1 MSEALR
7 NVLLSTNLEDSDPS
21 SDQVL
26 VPSDDEIRLATEND
40 PLREPEMQP
49 TEQVASDIVL
59 PQPGAQV
66 PTPVVTPP
74 EEAVSTGIEEPKSK
88 LGAIAAGTAQA
99 VDVAVPTLAAVGA
112 FPLGAAGAGLVTIP
126 TGPVALGAAFV
137 GGVAASATAYWATD
151 QAQNMAF
158 EYVAPESYKQW
169 QGYLKTAQEQY
180 PVSSGIGQIAPN
192 AVAFRPSF
200 SNVKDAV
207 SFSRQL
213 LSKSAAKELT
223 TAIGKARIE
232 NLANVVFGAGTEL
245 AAETIRQATED
256 GNFDFARLA
265 AMTVAG
271 AMMNKPTALGK
282 KLTKIAGFNADEA
295 PLEPVSTDSDGE
307 LAEALMRQLEGSS
320 PADAAEEVAAKF
332 RSLDEGSEAA
342 PKTSPSD
349 SVSGQAGGEVTPSVL
364 PPMSEAAR
372 QQNEEATKQ
381 LKLFAELISQ
391 EISGDISQR
400 AADAGTLNL
409 DLLNAA
415 ITRQPERELQ
425 SLAIALKDEFKVP
438 RLTAEKRA
446 RDAEQWLNSHGY
458 EERIE
463 ALRSSAK
470 TSDELNYQIIAARYM
485 TERAIEALSKAE
497 QKVRAT
503 NSEEALAE
511 AVSLFLEV
519 KRVLKPAERI
529 RGNWGR
535 MGHAFRNMDPKFRNI
550 ATINKLMKQA
560 GIDDYQNLTKDK
572 AEQLMG
578 MISLALKSDNPK
590 AFAKI
595 ANMSEMDIAVGSL
608 GEALT
613 GSVMSPTDT
622 SIINVL
628 GGIAETILA
637 PINGTLSGSYG
648 VVVNSFKRL
657 AGKSKDEDI
666 IRELATVEASLSYFK
681 YATKRFDS
689 NLKAFLSIIG
699 NSEIKFGEAASK
711 LEEIRGGMPV
721 ERGQRITDPK
731 SWSQKAASVV
741 YGKLGKYR
749 TRGWITSETYNIDPN
764 KNPMG
769 AVFVDAIGEVFR
781 SVHRTIL
788 AADDFVKASNAY
800 AAAHTKLFI
809 EGKEKGLKGEDLNS
823 YINERLDILIDSN
836 NRLYTRDRIMNDV
849 RKEVES
855 EGLTGADAYGEVIK
869 RTDEKFNTEMG
880 ELAKFADDWARQ
892 ITYQSE
898 LGNRLN
904 GKPTLGKSF
913 QTIMQNHPLIRLSLG
928 FLFVQTPV
936 NLFKM
941 TGRYLPTAAL
951 LEKAA
956 SIRFSGGRQ
965 PFTSLRNIQKEY
977 TEAYA
982 SGDPFRISQARGR
995 QLAGSAFTAAALWG
1009 AANNL
1014 LTDGGPKNKESR
1026 KLWLSKGNIPYAF
1039 KIKKGSNV
1047 ASEVEAEIS
1056 SNPNAVK
1063 PDGETDTHYLFEFK
1077 RIHEPTAAFLM
1088 ASADIVAYM
1097 KRPEYDERDAAD
1109 MVGILGLVVGTQLTE
1124 KVFLNNVKQWSDLFK
1139 GVSED
1144 QRDIGRKLLTYL
1156 GRRSAPLVTPVME
1169 STDPV
1174 IYDLNSYTQH
1184 MARRMPETTRKA
1196 VFGEDMYLPKAYN
1209 LLGED
1214 IDAAITGIP
1223 LIDHFNPFYVSS
1235 TKNDPIVEELLSL
1248 NQNFSS
1254 PEKYY
1259 GTEDGKGWD
1268 IRGFVYKGGVFSK
1281 LAADSDDTRDFSGE
1295 KFLELLKAED
1305 VEEKEANLGL
1315 LYQNLG
1321 VKTMPKLGQDAYD
1334 RWQENIGQ
1342 IKIEGMSL
1350 RDTLEMVIKSEGYQ
1364 SLENEIL
1371 QGEDNPRA
1379 KLLMSYISAY
1389 RTTALELTKEEYP
1402 DFKRASLVKNITNTA
1417 LKGGVKREG
1426 LKGIRKQVEDAL
1438 NFPN

>member
-7 NVLLSTNLEDSDPS
+7 NVLLSTNLEDADPS

-26 VPSDDEIRLATEND
+26 VPTDEEIRLATEND
-40 PLREPEMQP
+40 PLRETELQP
-49 TEQVASDIVL
+49 TEPIPDDTVEQ
-59 PQPGAQV
+59 
-66 PTPVVTPP
+66 P
-74 EEAVSTGIEEPKSK
+74 EEAVPSGVEEPKSK
-88 LGAIAAGTAQA
+88 LGAIAAGAAQA
-99 VDVAVPTLAAVGA
+99 ADVAIPTVAAMTA
-112 FPLGAAGAGLVTIP
+112 FPAGAAGVGLLTAP
-126 TGPVALGAAFV
+126 TGPVAIGAGFA
-137 GGVAASATAYWATD
+137 GGVVAAAGAYWATD

-158 EYVAPESYKQW
+158 EYVAPESYKEW
-169 QGYLKTAQEQY
+169 QSYLKKSQEQY
-180 PVSSGIGQIAPN
+180 PVSSGIGQLAPN

-213 LSKSAAKELT
+213 LSKSAARELT

-245 AAETIRQATED
+245 AAETIRQATEE

-282 KLTKIAGFNADEA
+282 RLTKIAGFNADEV
-295 PLEPVSTDSDGE
+295 PLEAVSTESDAE
-307 LAEALMRQLEGSS
+307 LAEALMRQLEGA
-320 PADAAEEVAAKF
+320 PVDAAEEVAANF
-332 RSLDEGSEAA
+332 RSLDEVGGEVA
-342 PKTSPSD
+342 PRTSPSD
-349 SVSGQAGGEVTPSVL
+349 SVSGQAGGEVTPTVL

-372 QQNEEATKQ
+372 KQNEEAAVQ
-381 LKLFAELISQ
+381 LKEFAALINQ
-391 EISGDISQR
+391 DISGDISQR
-400 AADAGTLNL
+400 ASETGNLNL

-415 ITRQPERELQ
+415 ITREPERALQ

-438 RLTAEKRA
+438 SLTAENRA
-446 RDAEQWLNSHGY
+446 RDAEQWLTSHGY
-458 EERIE
+458 EERIA

-470 TSDELNYQIIAARYM
+470 TTDELNYQIIAARYM
-485 TERAIEALSKAE
+485 TERAIEALRKAE
-497 QKVRAT
+497 EKVRAT

-535 MGHAFRNMDPKFRNI
+535 MGHAFRNFDPKFRNI
-550 ATINKLMKQA
+550 AAINKLMRDS
-560 GIDDYQNLTKDK
+560 GIDDFQNLTKDK

-578 MISLALKSDNPK
+578 MISLALKSNNPK

-613 GSVMSPTDT
+613 GSVMSVVDT
-622 SIINVL
+622 SAINL
-628 GGIAETILA
+628 IGGVAETILA
-637 PINGTLSGSYG
+637 PINGTISGSYG
-648 VVVNSFKRL
+648 VVVNSLKRL
-657 AGKSKDEDI
+657 IGKATDEDV
-666 IRELATVEASLSYFK
+666 IREKATVEASLNYFR

-689 NLKAFLSIIG
+689 NLKAFLSIVG
-699 NSEIKFGEAASK
+699 NSEIRFGEAASK

-731 SWSQKAASVV
+731 SWSQKAASMV

-764 KNPMG
+764 KNPM
-769 AVFVDAIGEVFR
+769 AAIFVDAAGEVFR

-809 EGKEKGLKGEDLNS
+809 EGSEKGLEGKYLNS
-823 YINERLDILIDSN
+823 YINERIDLLIDSN
-836 NRLYTRDRIMNDV
+836 NRLYSRERIMDDV

-869 RTDEKFNTEMG
+869 RTSEKFDTEMG
-880 ELAKFADDWARQ
+880 ELAKFSDEWARQ
-892 ITYQSE
+892 ITYQSD

-904 GKPTLGKSF
+904 GKSTMGKSF
-913 QTIMQNHPLIRLSLG
+913 QTIMQNHPLFRLFAG
-928 FLFVQTPV
+928 FLFVQTPI

-951 LEKAA
+951 LEKVA
-956 SIRFSGGRQ
+956 SIRLSGGRQ
-965 PFTSLRNIQKEY
+965 PFNSLRNIQKEY
-977 TEAYA
+977 TEAYT
-982 SGDPFRISQARGR
+982 SGDPFRIAQARGR
-995 QLAGSAFTAAALWG
+995 QLTGSAFTALSLWAASNG
-1009 AANNL
+1009 FM
-1014 LTDGGPKNKESR
+1014 TDGGPKNKESR
-1026 KLWLSKGNIPYAF
+1026 KLWLSKRNIPYAF
-1039 KIKKGSNV
+1039 RIPKDFWVGRWLKDEFEK
-1047 ASEVEAEIS
+1047 
-1056 SNPNAVK
+1056 NPEGIQ
-1063 PDGETDTHYLFEFK
+1063 PDSETDTHYLFEFK
-1077 RIHEPTAAFLM
+1077 RLHEPTAAFLM

-1097 KRPEYDERDAAD
+1097 KRPEYDERDSAD
-1109 MVGILGLVVGTQLTE
+1109 MAGILGLVVGTQLTE
-1124 KVFLNNVKQWSDLFK
+1124 KVFLNNLKQWSDLFK

-1156 GRRSAPLVTPVME
+1156 GRRSASLATPVME

-1174 IYDLNSYTQH
+1174 IYDLSSYTQH
-1184 MARRMPETTRKA
+1184 MARRMPEAWRET

-1209 LLGED
+1209 LLGEN

-1223 LIDHFNPFYVSS
+1223 LIDFFNPFYVSS
-1235 TKNDPIVEELLSL
+1235 TKNDPVINELLSL
-1248 NQNFSS
+1248 NYNFSS

-1268 IRGFVYKGGVFSK
+1268 IRSFVYKGGTLSK
-1281 LAADSDDTRDFSGE
+1281 LAADADEIRDFSST
-1295 KFLELLKAED
+1295 KFLELLQAED
-1305 VEEKEANLGL
+1305 IEQNEANLGL
-1315 LYQNLG
+1315 IYQNLG
-1321 VKTMPKLGQDAYD
+1321 VKTLPKLGQDAYD

-1342 IKIEGMSL
+1342 IKINGASL
-1350 RDTLEMVIKSEGYQ
+1350 REALGMVIESEQYQ

-1371 QGEDNPRA
+1371 QGEENPRA
-1379 KLLMSYISAY
+1379 KLLMSVVSAY
-1389 RTTALELTKEEYP
+1389 RTAALDLTKEEYP
-1402 DFKRASLVKNITNTA
+1402 EFKKAFVLKKITNQA
-1417 LKGGVKREG
+1417 LKGGIKREG

>member
-7 NVLLSTNLEDSDPS
+7 NVLLSTNLEEADPS

-26 VPSDDEIRLATEND
+26 VPTDDEIRIAAGD
-40 PLREPEMQP
+40 APISEPQLQP
-49 TEQVASDIVL
+49 TE
-59 PQPGAQV
+59 PV
-66 PTPVVTPP
+66 PPAIADNTVPSK
-74 EEAVSTGIEEPKSK
+74 AEEPKST
-88 LGAIAAGTAQA
+88 LGAISAGAAQA
-99 VDVAVPTLAAVGA
+99 ADVALPTVAAMAA
-112 FPLGAAGAGLVTIP
+112 FPAGAAGVGLVTSP
-126 TGPVALGAAFV
+126 TGPMALGAGFV
-137 GGVAASATAYWATD
+137 GGLASAATAYWATD

-158 EYVAPESYKQW
+158 QYVAPESYKEW
-169 QGYLKTAQEQY
+169 QGYLQKSQEQY
-180 PVSSGIGQIAPN
+180 PVSSGLGQIAPN

-223 TAIGKARIE
+223 TAIGKTRIE

-245 AAETIRQATED
+245 AAETIRQATEE

-282 KLTKIAGFNADEA
+282 KLTKIAGFNADEV
-295 PLEPVSTDSDGE
+295 PLEPVATDADGE
-307 LAEALMRQLEGSS
+307 LAEALMRQLEGGETS
-320 PADAAEEVAAKF
+320 ATGKKAKQTGV
-332 RSLDEGSEAA
+332 STEPKAGDQSGEA
-342 PKTSPSD
+342 PKASPSD

-425 SLAIALKDEFKVP
+425 ALAIALKDEFKVP
-438 RLTAEKRA
+438 RLTAENRA
-446 RDAEQWLNSHGY
+446 RDAEQWLTSHGY

-470 TSDELNYQIIAARYM
+470 TTDELNYQIIAARYM
-485 TERAIEALSKAE
+485 TEQAVNALRKAE
-497 QKVRAT
+497 EKVRVT
-503 NSEEALAE
+503 NSEESLAE

-535 MGHAFRNMDPKFRNI
+535 MGHAFRNFDPKFRNI
-550 ATINKLMKQA
+550 STINKLMEKA
-560 GIDDYQNLTKDK
+560 GIDDFQNLTKDK

-590 AFAKI
+590 AFARI

-608 GEALT
+608 SEALT
-613 GSVMSPTDT
+613 GSVMSVIDT
-622 SIINVL
+622 SIINVV
-628 GGIAETILA
+628 GGIGETIMA
-637 PINGTLSGSYG
+637 PVSGTLSGAYG
-648 VVVNSFKRL
+648 FVTNSIKRM
-657 AGKSKDEDI
+657 AGKATDEDVR
-666 IRELATVEASLSYFK
+666 RELATMEASFNYFR

-689 NLKAFLSIIG
+689 NLKAFFSIVG

-721 ERGQRITDPK
+721 ERGQRINEPK
-731 SWSQKAASVV
+731 SWGQKAASAV

-749 TRGWITSETYNIDPN
+749 TRGWITSETYGIDPN

-769 AVFVDAIGEVFR
+769 ALFVDSIGEVFR
-781 SVHRTIL
+781 AVHRTIL
-788 AADDFVKASNAY
+788 GADDFIKASNAY
-800 AAAHTKLFI
+800 AAAHTKLLI
-809 EGKEKGLKGEDLNS
+809 EGREQGLKGDKLNS
-823 YINERLDILIDSN
+823 FINERIDLLIDSN
-836 NRLYTRDRIMNDV
+836 NRLYSRNRIMDDV

-855 EGLTGADAYGEVIK
+855 EGITGADAYAEVIK
-869 RTDEKFNTEMG
+869 RTEERFNTEMG

-892 ITYQSE
+892 ITYQSD

-904 GKPTLGKSF
+904 GKPTMGKSF
-913 QTIMQNHPLIRLSLG
+913 QTIMQNHPLMRLSLG
-928 FLFVQTPV
+928 FLFIQTPV

-941 TGRYLPTAAL
+941 TGRYIPNAAL
-951 LEKAA
+951 LEKVA
-956 SIRFSGGRQ
+956 SIRFRGGRQ
-965 PFTSLRNIQKEY
+965 PFNSLRNIQKEY
-977 TEAYA
+977 TEAYT
-982 SGDPFRISQARGR
+982 SGDPFRIAQARGR
-995 QLAGSAFTAAALWG
+995 QLAGSAITAGALWM
-1009 AANNL
+1009 ASNDL
-1014 LTDGGPKNKESR
+1014 MTDGGPRNKESR

-1039 KIKKGSNV
+1039 KIRKGSN
-1047 ASEVEAEIS
+1047 AAKEIEEELAK
-1056 SNPNAVK
+1056 NPNAVK
-1063 PDGETDTHYLFEFK
+1063 PNSETDTHYLFEFK
-1077 RIHEPTAAFLM
+1077 RLHEPTAAFFM
-1088 ASADIVAYM
+1088 AASDTVAYM

-1109 MVGILGLVVGTQLTE
+1109 LAGILSLVVGTQLTE
-1124 KVFLNNVKQWSDLFK
+1124 KVFLNNIKQWSDLFK

-1156 GRRSAPLVTPVME
+1156 GRRAASLPTPVME

-1174 IYDLNSYTQH
+1174 IYDLNSFTQH
-1184 MARRMPETTRKA
+1184 IARRMPEGQREM
-1196 VFGEDMYLPKAYN
+1196 VFGEDMYLPRAYN
-1209 LLGED
+1209 LLGET
-1214 IDAAITGIP
+1214 IDAAITQIP

-1235 TKNDPIVEELLSL
+1235 TKNDPVIDELLSL
-1248 NQNFSS
+1248 NHNFSS

-1259 GTEDGKGWD
+1259 GTEDGQGWD
-1268 IRGFVYKGGVFSK
+1268 IRGFVYKGGTFSK
-1281 LAADSDDTRDFSGE
+1281 LASDSDEIRAFSAE
-1295 KFLELLKAED
+1295 RFLDLLKAKD
-1305 VEEKEANLGL
+1305 VEKEEANLGL

-1342 IKIEGMSL
+1342 IKINGASL
-1350 RDTLEMVIKSEGYQ
+1350 RDALGMVIKSEGYQ
-1364 SLENEIL
+1364 SLENQIL

-1379 KLLMSYISAY
+1379 KLLMSIVSSY
-1389 RTTALELTKEEYP
+1389 RTAALELTKEEYP
-1402 DFKRASLVKNITNTA
+1402 EFKRAFTVKKITNDA
-1417 LKGGVKREG
+1417 LKGGIKREG
-1426 LKGIRKQVEDAL
+1426 LEGIRKQVEDAL

>member
-7 NVLLSTNLEDSDPS
+7 NVLLSTNLEEADPS

-26 VPSDDEIRLATEND
+26 VPTDDEIRIAAGD
-40 PLREPEMQP
+40 APISEPQLQP
-49 TEQVASDIVL
+49 TE
-59 PQPGAQV
+59 PV
-66 PTPVVTPP
+66 PPAMADDAVPS
-74 EEAVSTGIEEPKSK
+74 EAEEPKST
-88 LGAIAAGTAQA
+88 LGAISAGAAQA
-99 VDVAVPTLAAVGA
+99 ADVALPTVAAMAA
-112 FPLGAAGAGLVTIP
+112 FPAGAAGAGLVAAP
-126 TGPVALGAAFV
+126 TGPLAV
-137 GGVAASATAYWATD
+137 GVGIGGGLVAAAGAYWATD

-158 EYVAPESYKQW
+158 QYVAPESYKEW
-169 QGYLKTAQEQY
+169 QGYLQKSQEQY
-180 PVSSGIGQIAPN
+180 PVSSGLGQIAPN

-245 AAETIRQATED
+245 AAETIRQATEE

-271 AMMNKPTALGK
+271 SMMNKPTALGK
-282 KLTKIAGFNADEA
+282 KLTKIAGFNADEV
-295 PLEPVSTDSDGE
+295 PLEPVSTDADGE
-307 LAEALMRQLEGSS
+307 LAEALMRQLEGGETS
-320 PADAAEEVAAKF
+320 ATGEKAKQTGVSTEPKAGDQS
-332 RSLDEGSEAA
+332 REAPQA
-342 PKTSPSD
+342 SPSD
-349 SVSGQAGGEVTPSVL
+349 SVSGQAGGEITPSVL
-364 PPMSEAAR
+364 PPMSEAAK
-372 QQNEEATKQ
+372 QQAEQATEQ
-381 LKLFAELISQ
+381 LKEFASLINQ
-391 EISGDISQR
+391 DISGDISQR
-400 AADAGTLNL
+400 AAEAGNLNL

-415 ITRQPERELQ
+415 ITREPERALQ
-425 SLAIALKDEFKVP
+425 ALAITLKDELKVP
-438 RLTAEKRA
+438 RLTAENRA
-446 RDAEQWLNSHGY
+446 RDAEQWLTSHGY

-470 TSDELNYQIIAARYM
+470 TTDELNYQIIAARYM
-485 TERAIEALSKAE
+485 TEQTVNALRKAE
-497 QKVRAT
+497 EKVRVT
-503 NSEEALAE
+503 NSEESLAE

-550 ATINKLMKQA
+550 STINKLMEKA
-560 GIDDYQNLTKDK
+560 GIDDFQNLTKDK

-608 GEALT
+608 SEALT
-613 GSVMSPTDT
+613 GSVMSVVDT
-622 SIINVL
+622 SIINVV
-628 GGIAETILA
+628 GGIGETIMA
-637 PINGTLSGSYG
+637 PVSGTLSGAYG
-648 VVVNSFKRL
+648 FVTNSIKRM
-657 AGKSKDEDI
+657 AGKATDEDVR
-666 IRELATVEASLSYFK
+666 RELATMEASFNYFR

-689 NLKAFLSIIG
+689 NLKAFFSIVG

-721 ERGQRITDPK
+721 ERGQRINEPK
-731 SWSQKAASVV
+731 SWGQKAASAV

-749 TRGWITSETYNIDPN
+749 TRGWITSETYGIDPN

-769 AVFVDAIGEVFR
+769 ALFVDSIGEVFR
-781 SVHRTIL
+781 AVHRTIL
-788 AADDFVKASNAY
+788 GADDFIKASNAY
-800 AAAHTKLFI
+800 AAAHTKLLI
-809 EGKEKGLKGEDLNS
+809 EGREQGLKGDKLNS
-823 YINERLDILIDSN
+823 FINERIDLLIDSN
-836 NRLYTRDRIMNDV
+836 NRLYSRNRIMDDV

-855 EGLTGADAYGEVIK
+855 EGITGADAYAEVIK
-869 RTDEKFNTEMG
+869 RTEERFNTEMG

-892 ITYQSE
+892 ITYQSD

-904 GKPTLGKSF
+904 GKPTMGKSF
-913 QTIMQNHPLIRLSLG
+913 QSVMQNHPLMRLSLG
-928 FLFVQTPV
+928 FLFIQTPV

-941 TGRYLPTAAL
+941 TGRYIPNAAL
-951 LEKAA
+951 LEKVA
-956 SIRFSGGRQ
+956 SIRFRGGRQ
-965 PFTSLRNIQKEY
+965 PFNSLRNIQKEY
-977 TEAYA
+977 TEAYT
-982 SGDPFRISQARGR
+982 SGDPFRIAQARGR
-995 QLAGSAFTAAALWG
+995 QLAGSTITAGALWM
-1009 AANNL
+1009 ASNDL
-1014 LTDGGPKNKESR
+1014 MTDGGPRNKESR

-1039 KIKKGSNV
+1039 KIRKGSN
-1047 ASEVEAEIS
+1047 AAKEIEEELAK
-1056 SNPNAVK
+1056 NPNAVK
-1063 PDGETDTHYLFEFK
+1063 PNGETDTHYLFEFK
-1077 RIHEPTAAFLM
+1077 RLHEPTSAFFMAA
-1088 ASADIVAYM
+1088 ADTVAYM

-1109 MVGILGLVVGTQLTE
+1109 LAGILSLVVGTQLTE
-1124 KVFLNNVKQWSDLFK
+1124 KVFLNNIKQWSDLFK

-1156 GRRSAPLVTPVME
+1156 GRRMAPLTTPVME

-1174 IYDLNSYTQH
+1174 IYDLSSYTQH
-1184 MARRMPETTRKA
+1184 IARRMPEGLRET
-1196 VFGEDMYLPKAYN
+1196 VFGEDMYLPRAYN

-1214 IDAAITGIP
+1214 IDAAITQIP

-1235 TKNDPIVEELLSL
+1235 TKNDPVIDELLSL
-1248 NQNFSS
+1248 NHNFSS

-1259 GTEDGKGWD
+1259 GTEDGQGWD
-1268 IRGFVYKGGVFSK
+1268 IRGFVYKGGTFSK
-1281 LAADSDDTRDFSGE
+1281 LSSDSDEIRTFSAE
-1295 KFLELLKAED
+1295 RFLDLLKAKD
-1305 VEEKEANLGL
+1305 VEKGEANLGL

-1342 IKIEGMSL
+1342 IKINGASL
-1350 RDTLEMVIKSEGYQ
+1350 RDALGMVINSGQYQ
-1364 SLENEIL
+1364 SLENQIL

-1379 KLLMSYISAY
+1379 KLLMSVVSSY

-1402 DFKRASLVKNITNTA
+1402 EFKRAFTVKKITNDA
-1417 LKGGVKREG
+1417 LKGGIKREG
-1426 LKGIRKQVEDAL
+1426 LEGIRKQVEDAL

>member
-7 NVLLSTNLEDSDPS
+7 NVLLSTNLEDADPS

-59 PQPGAQV
+59 PQPDAQA
-66 PTPVVTPP
+66 PAPVVTPP
-74 EEAVSTGIEEPKSK
+74 EESAPTGIEEPKSK

-99 VDVAVPTLAAVGA
+99 ADVAVPTLAAVGA
-112 FPLGAAGAGLVTIP
+112 FPLGAAGAGLVAVP

-137 GGVAASATAYWATD
+137 GGVAASAAAYWATD

-169 QGYLKTAQEQY
+169 QGYLKTAQERY
-180 PVSSGIGQIAPN
+180 PVSSGVGQIAPN

-245 AAETIRQATED
+245 AAETIRQAMED

-307 LAEALMRQLEGSS
+307 LAEALMRQLEGQ
-320 PADAAEEVAAKF
+320 PTDAAEEVAAKF
-332 RSLDEGSEAA
+332 RSLDGESGEA

-349 SVSGQAGGEVTPSVL
+349 SVSGQATGEVTPSVL

-372 QQNEEATKQ
+372 QQNEQATVQ
-381 LKLFAELISQ
+381 LKEFAALINQ
-391 EISGDISQR
+391 DISGDISQR
-400 AADAGTLNL
+400 AEEAGNLNL

-415 ITRQPERELQ
+415 ITREPERALQ
-425 SLAIALKDEFKVP
+425 ALAIALKDELKVP

-446 RDAEQWLNSHGY
+446 RDSEQWLNSHGY

-550 ATINKLMKQA
+550 ATINKLMKEA

-572 AEQLMG
+572 SEQLMG

-608 GEALT
+608 GEAMT
-613 GSVMSPTDT
+613 GSVMSPIDT
-622 SIINVL
+622 SIINVV
-628 GGIAETILA
+628 GGVAETILA

-648 VVVNSFKRL
+648 VVVNSLKRL
-657 AGKSKDEDI
+657 FGKSKDEDV
-666 IRELATVEASLSYFK
+666 IRELATVEASLNYFK

-689 NLKAFLSIIG
+689 NLKAFISIVG
-699 NSEIKFGEAASK
+699 NSEIRFGEAASK

-731 SWSQKAASVV
+731 SWSQKAASVA

-781 SVHRTIL
+781 CVHRTIL

-809 EGKEKGLKGEDLNS
+809 EGKEKGLKGDDLNS

-836 NRLYTRDRIMNDV
+836 NRLYTRDRIMDDV

-855 EGLTGADAYGEVIK
+855 EGITGADAYGEVIK

-892 ITYQSE
+892 VTYQSE

-913 QTIMQNHPLIRLSLG
+913 QAIMQAHPLIRLSLG

-956 SIRFSGGRQ
+956 SIRFSGGKQ

-995 QLAGSAFTAAALWG
+995 QLAGSAFTALALWG
-1009 AANNL
+1009 GANNL
-1014 LTDGGPKNKESR
+1014 MTDGGPKNKESR

-1039 KIKKGSNV
+1039 KIKKGSNA
-1047 ASEVEAEIS
+1047 ASEIEAEIS
-1056 SNPNAVK
+1056 SNPNAIK
-1063 PDGETDTHYLFEFK
+1063 PDGETEEHYLFEFK
-1077 RIHEPTAAFLM
+1077 RLHEPTAAFLM

-1109 MVGILGLVVGTQLTE
+1109 MVGILSLVVGTQLTE
-1124 KVFLNNVKQWSDLFK
+1124 KVFLNNIKQWSDLFK
-1139 GVSED
+1139 GISED
-1144 QRDIGRKLLTYL
+1144 QRDIGRKLTTYL
-1156 GRRSAPLVTPVME
+1156 GRRSASLVTPVME

-1184 MARRMPETTRKA
+1184 MARRMPETAREI
-1196 VFGEDMYLPKAYN
+1196 VFGQDMYLPKAYN

-1223 LIDHFNPFYVSS
+1223 LVDHFNPFYVSS

-1248 NQNFSS
+1248 NQNYSS

-1268 IRGFVYKGGVFSK
+1268 IRGFVYKGGLFSK
-1281 LAADSDDTRDFSGE
+1281 LASDSDDTRDFSAQ
-1295 KFLELLKAED
+1295 KFLDLLKAED
-1305 VEEKEANLGL
+1305 VKENEADLGL

-1342 IKIEGMSL
+1342 IKIKGMSL
-1350 RDTLEMVIKSEGYQ
+1350 RDTLEMVIKSAGYQ

-1371 QGEDNPRA
+1371 QGEENPRA
-1379 KLLMSYISAY
+1379 KLLMSYISVY
-1389 RTTALELTKEEYP
+1389 RSTALELTKEEYP
-1402 DFKRASLVKNITNTA
+1402 EFKRASLVKNITNKA